1 MTLSMKEKKILY
13 AYGCPSHHNTVT
25 RLKWLTALT
34 VDPEAKEAKVVAI
47 WKDGK
52 LVDEITDGEEAGIIL
67 DKTPFYAEGGG
78 QVGDEG
84 MLLGE
89 FGRMGHCRPELPFG
103 VVAHLY
109 CEMSHAPV
117 YKFFCFLTFHSS
129 VMFWTKS
136 SFVAHLSGS
145 NAQAPVS

>member
-1 MTLSMKEKKILY
+1 M
-13 AYGCPSHHNTVT
+13 
-25 RLKWLTALT
+25 
-34 VDPEAKEAKVVAI
+34 D
-47 WKDGK
+47 K
-52 LVDEITDGEEAGIIL
+52 LVGYLLGHITVEDTRHHVKNDLVCFRLHPLLGL
-67 DKTPFYAEGGG
+67 
-78 QVGDEG
+78 
-84 MLLGE
+84 LLGE
-89 FGRMGHCRPELPFG
+89 FGRVGQCRPELSFG
-103 VVAHLY
+103 MIAHLY

>member
-1 MTLSMKEKKILY
+1 MQRNVPESVIYISPANFGHE
-13 AYGCPSHHNTVT
+13 VF
-25 RLKWLTALT
+25 R
-34 VDPEAKEAKVVAI
+34 VDP
-47 WKDGK
+47 
-52 LVDEITDGEEAGIIL
+52 AGVESL
-67 DKTPFYAEGGG
+67 HF
-78 QVGDEG
+78 
-84 MLLGE
+84 LLGE

>member
-1 MTLSMKEKKILY
+1 MFYSFCELFIIFIFNFSRRLS
-13 AYGCPSHHNTVT
+13 
-25 RLKWLTALT
+25 
-34 VDPEAKEAKVVAI
+34 
-47 WKDGK
+47 
-52 LVDEITDGEEAGIIL
+52 DESDL
-67 DKTPFYAEGGG
+67 PD
-78 QVGDEG
+78 
-84 MLLGE
+84 
-89 FGRMGHCRPELPFG
+89 FGA
-103 VVAHLY
+103 AHLY